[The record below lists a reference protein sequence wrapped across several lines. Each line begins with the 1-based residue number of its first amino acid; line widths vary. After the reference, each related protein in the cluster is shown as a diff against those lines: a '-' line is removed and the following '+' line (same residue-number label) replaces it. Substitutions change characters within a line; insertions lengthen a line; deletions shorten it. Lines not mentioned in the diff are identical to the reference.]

1 MDIQIKK
8 LSPHDIH
15 DFSKLIEVFAVV
27 FEMDDF
33 KTPDDAYL
41 QSLLN
46 KPDFF
51 VLVATFENS
60 VIGGLTV
67 YILHGYYSQKP
78 TAYIYDV
85 GVLSDYQRKG
95 IGKKLIAYLTRYCKE
110 NGFEEAFVQAETDD
124 LHAINFYRM
133 TSISNELQATHFT
146 YSVEKAKDD
155 NKVPSNERKT
165 NR

>member
-15 DFSKLIEVFAVV
+15 DFSKLIEVFSVV
-27 FEMDDF
+27 FEMDAF
-33 KTPDDAYL
+33 KMPDDAYL
-41 QSLLN
+41 QNLLR

-67 YILHGYYSQKP
+67 YILHRYYSQKP

-85 GVLSDYQRKG
+85 GVSSEFQRKG
-95 IGKKLIAYLTRYCKE
+95 IGKQLIHYLTRYCKE

-124 LHAINFYRM
+124 LQAINFYRT
-133 TSISNELQATHFT
+133 TSISNELQATQFT
-146 YSVEKAKDD
+146 YAI
-155 NKVPSNERKT
+155 
-165 NR
+165 